1 MSSPLRDVAGATL
14 LIFPLLFVPQGA
26 GCAPPPQPPSA
37 PAPPPPSADD
47 FLAAGDYGRARAAY
61 LREERASRSP
71 SDVARARFFRALVR
85 LAQRDAALAQEELRS
100 LAAREPA
107 DMWTRLARVLSDELA
122 RTTVLREELRDAGAE
137 LHLLRLR
144 IQILEEVLEE
154 SQQEATQR
162 QEEID
167 AMKEDRLRLQAALR
181 DAEERAADNARQ
193 VRELEEALDAL
204 KRIDMQRE
212 P

>member
-1 MSSPLRDVAGATL
+1 MSSPLRGAAGASL
-14 LIFPLLFVPQGA
+14 LIVPLLFLSQGA

-37 PAPPPPSADD
+37 PAPPPPTADD
-47 FLAAGDYGRARAAY
+47 LLAAGDYGRARAAY
-61 LREERASRSP
+61 LREERTGQTP
-71 SDVARARFFRALVR
+71 SDVARARFFRALAR

-100 LAAREPA
+100 LAALEPP

-144 IQILEEVLEE
+144 IQILEEALEE
-154 SQQEATQR
+154 SQQEVTQR

-167 AMKEDRLRLQAALR
+167 TLREDRLRLQAALR

-204 KRIDMQRE
+204 KRIDMQRD